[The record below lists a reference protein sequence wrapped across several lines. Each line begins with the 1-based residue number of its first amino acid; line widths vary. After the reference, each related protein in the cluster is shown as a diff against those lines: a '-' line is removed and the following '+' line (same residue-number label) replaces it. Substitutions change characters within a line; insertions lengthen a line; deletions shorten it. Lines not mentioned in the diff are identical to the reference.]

1 MPEMVVVGAGPAGLF
16 AALELSSR
24 ADVLVVDQ
32 GLDVHDR
39 ICPMKKMGHCLHCD
53 PCRIMCGVGGA
64 GTYSDGLLNLH
75 PQIGG
80 DLERLAGP
88 QACRLIEEVDKIFL
102 AHGAP
107 QETAEPTLEEAEML
121 SRKAAA
127 AGARFIP
134 IKQRHMGS
142 DSTPKI
148 IEAFK
153 RDLEGSGV
161 RFMLSA
167 RVSDLIVD
175 DSKCLGVRLA
185 DGTAL
190 KADKTLLALGRVGAA
205 WIGQIIDRYGIRS
218 RYGPLDVGV
227 RVEVPSVIM
236 DPVTR
241 INRDPKFHIVTHR
254 YDDFI
259 RTFCTNP
266 GGFVVKEEYADFI
279 ATNGHSFLEAGSQ
292 NTNFAFLV
300 RLELTKPVENTTAYG
315 MSIAKLVTTIGGR
328 KPVIQRL
335 GDLHRGRRSTEERI
349 ARNPVRNTLAD
360 VTPGDISMALPHRIV
375 MDVIEGL
382 EILNQ
387 IVPGV
392 NSDSTL
398 LYAPEIKFYARE
410 IEVDKRMQTNICNLF
425 VAGDGAGLSR
435 GIVTAAATGIL
446 AGRGMMQMDEPGG
459 MRRRKR

>member
-1 MPEMVVVGAGPAGLF
+1 MPDVVVVGAGPAGLF
-16 AALELSSR
+16 SALVLSSG

-32 GLDVHDR
+32 GLDINDR
-39 ICPMKKMGHCLHCD
+39 ICPMKKRGHCLHCD

-75 PQIGG
+75 PEIGG

-88 QACRLIEEVDKIFL
+88 EACSLVEEVDEIFL

-107 QETAEPTLEEAEML
+107 EETAEPTAEEAEML

-127 AGARFIP
+127 AGAKFIP

-142 DSTPKI
+142 DRTPQI
-148 IEAFK
+148 IDSFK
-153 RDLEGSGV
+153 RDLEGRGV
-161 RFMLSA
+161 RFMLNS
-167 RVSDLIVD
+167 RVSDLIVE

-185 DGTAL
+185 DGSSIRAG
-190 KADKTLLALGRVGAA
+190 KTLLASGRVGAA
-205 WIGQIIDRYGIRS
+205 WIGQMIDRHGIRS
-218 RYGPLDVGV
+218 KYGPLDVGV

-241 INRDPKFHIVTHR
+241 INRDPKIHIVTHR

-266 GGFVVKEEYADFI
+266 GGYVVKEEYAEFI
-279 ATNGHSFLEAGSQ
+279 ATNGHSLLEARSE

-349 ARNPVRNTLAD
+349 ARNPVRNTLVD

-410 IEVDKRMQTNICNLF
+410 IEVDGKMQTNILNLF
-425 VAGDGAGLSR
+425 AAGDGAGLSR
-435 GIVTAAATGIL
+435 GIVAAAATGIL
-446 AGRGMMQMDEPGG
+446 AARGMMQTYVPVA
-459 MRRRKR
+459 